1 MTQSR
6 KHPER
11 IAVIAGQDR
20 PRRNAIRHA
29 QGRGRFVDDIAFA
42 NLAHLAVVRSP
53 HAHAEIRNI
62 DVSRA
67 LAVSGVVAIYSG
79 DDMKALC
86 KPWVGALNHF
96 PGLRS
101 PEQYPL
107 AVDRVR
113 WNGEPVVA
121 VVAESR
127 AIAEDAVDQ
136 VRIEYDILPAVV
148 GIKASRATDAPLVH
162 PQYDSNQSFEMTLT
176 AGDAAAAFESAYLVV
191 EEVLELGR
199 QTGLTLEPRSIVA
212 DYDPSLQALTAHHST
227 QTPYQMQD
235 LFARHFDLSEENV
248 RVISPDVGGSF
259 GMKLHVYGEE
269 MATVAASIQLGRPV
283 KFVADRM
290 ESFLSDIH
298 LREHLVHAKMALSK
312 EGDITAMIV
321 EDATGIGPFSVYPRT
336 SAMEG
341 NQVLRLMGAP
351 YKMPNYDGHLSV
363 LFQNKAPTCQYR
375 AVGHPIGVTVTEHLV
390 DKAARELGLDPF
402 EIRRRNV
409 VTQDMYPH
417 TTATG
422 YILERLSHEDC
433 LTRLEEMMD
442 YPRLRAEQAELRAKG
457 IYRGIG
463 IATFIEITNPGPAFY
478 GIGGARISSQDGCVI
493 KIEPSGKFR
502 VAVSVTEQGQG
513 TETVMAQVAATYMG
527 VDVGII
533 DVITGDTERTP
544 YGGATWAS
552 RGAGIGGATVMKC
565 ALAMKANLLE
575 IAAVILQGKPDD
587 FDLTDG
593 EIVFKETGN
602 SAITLGELCRIAYFR
617 PDTLPQDYH
626 PQLSISRHFVPQ
638 GTPFDFTNGVQASY
652 LEVDIET
659 GIITLLDHWVVEDCG
674 VILNKKL
681 VDEQIRGGVVHGL
694 GGILLEE
701 CLYSDSGQMLT
712 STMADYLAPLAAE
725 MPDIHIDHICTPTE
739 MTPLGAKGVGEAG
752 TAAAGSVV
760 LNAVNDA
767 LSPLGAQLTQTPL
780 TPERI
785 LRALGVVTD

>member
-1 MTQSR
+1 MTQPS
-6 KHPER
+6 KYPER
-11 IAVIAGQDR
+11 IALIAGQDR

-42 NLAHLAVVRSP
+42 NLAHLAVARSP
-53 HAHAEIRNI
+53 HAHAKIREI

-67 LAVSGVVAIYSG
+67 LTMPGVVAIYTG
-79 DDMKALC
+79 EDMKGLC

-127 AIAEDAVDQ
+127 AIAEDAVDE
-136 VRIEYDILPAVV
+136 IKIDYDILPAVV
-148 GIKASRATDAPLVH
+148 GIRASRAPDAPLVH
-162 PQYDSNQSFEMTLT
+162 SQYDSNLAYEMSLT
-176 AGDAAAAFESAYLVV
+176 AGDAAAAFAAADLVV
-191 EEVLELGR
+191 EEVLDLGR

-212 DYDPSLQALTAHHST
+212 DYDPSLQSLTAHSST

-235 LFARHFDLSEENV
+235 IFVRHFDLSEENV
-248 RVISPDVGGSF
+248 RVIAPDVGGSF

-269 MATVAASIQLGRPV
+269 MAAVAASIQLGRPV
-283 KFVADRM
+283 KFVADRL

-312 EGDITAMIV
+312 TGDITAMIV
-321 EDATGIGPFSVYPRT
+321 EDETGIGPFSVYPRT

-341 NQVLRLMGAP
+341 NQALRLMGAP

-363 LFQNKAPTCQYR
+363 LFQNKSPTCQYR
-375 AVGHPIGVTVTEHLV
+375 AVGHPIGVSVTEHLV
-390 DKAARELGLDPF
+390 DKAARALGLDPF
-402 EIRRRNV
+402 EIRRRNI

-433 LTRLEEMMD
+433 LDRLEELMD

-463 IATFIEITNPGPAFY
+463 IAAFIEITNPGPAFY

-513 TETVMAQVAATYMG
+513 TETVMAQVAATYLG
-527 VDVGII
+527 VDVGIV
-533 DVITGDTERTP
+533 DVVTGDTETTP

-552 RGAGIGGATVMKC
+552 RGAGIGGATVMKA

-575 IAAVILQGKPDD
+575 IASVVLQGKPDD
-587 FDLTDG
+587 FDLSGG
-593 EIVFKETGN
+593 EIIFKETGQ
-602 SAITLGELCRIAYFR
+602 SAITLDELCRIAYFR
-617 PDTLPQDYH
+617 PDTLPEDYH
-626 PQLSISRHFVPQ
+626 PQLSVSRHYVPQ

-652 LEVDIET
+652 LEVDTET
-659 GIITLLDHWVVEDCG
+659 GIIKLLDHWVVEDCG
-674 VILNKKL
+674 VILNKQL

-701 CLYSDSGQMLT
+701 CLYSDNGQMLT
-712 STMADYLAPLAAE
+712 NTMADYLAPLASE
-725 MPDIHIDHICTPTE
+725 MPDIHIDHVCTPTE

-752 TAAAGSVV
+752 TAASGSVV
-760 LNAVNDA
+760 LNALNDA
-767 LSPLGAQLTQTPL
+767 LSPLGAQVTQTPV

-785 LRALGVVTD
+785 LRALGVVAD

>member
-1 MTQSR
+1 MTQQN
-6 KHPER
+6 KHPVRAET
-11 IAVIAGQDR
+11 IVGQDR

-42 NLAHLAVVRSP
+42 NLAHLAILRSP
-53 HAHAEIRNI
+53 HAHAEILNI
-62 DVSRA
+62 DTSRA
-67 LAVSGVVAIYSG
+67 VDIPGVVAIYCG
-79 DDMKALC
+79 EDMKLLC
-86 KPWVGALNHF
+86 KPWVGILDHF
-96 PGLRS
+96 PGMRS

-127 AIAEDAVDQ
+127 AIAEDAVDHIR
-136 VRIEYDILPAVV
+136 VDYNALPAVV
-148 GIKASRATDAPLVH
+148 GIKASRASDAVLVH
-162 PQYDSNQSFEMTLT
+162 PQYDSNQAFEMTLT
-176 AGDAAAAFESAYLVV
+176 AGDAAAAFDAADLVV
-191 EEVLELGR
+191 EAVLDLGR
-199 QTGLTLEPRSIVA
+199 QTGLTLEPRSIVGE
-212 DYDPSLQALTAHHST
+212 YDPSLRTLKVHHST

-269 MATVAASIQLGRPV
+269 MAAIAATVDLGRPV

-312 EGDITAMIV
+312 DGDITAMIV
-321 EDATGIGPFSVYPRT
+321 EDETGIGPFSVYPRT
-336 SAMEG
+336 SVMEG
-341 NQVLRLMGAP
+341 NQAIRLMGSP
-351 YKMPNYDGHLSV
+351 YKMPNYHGHLSV

-375 AVGHPIGVTVTEHLV
+375 AVGHPIATIVTEHLV
-390 DKAARELGLDPF
+390 DKAARSLGLDPF
-402 EIRRRNV
+402 EIRHRNV
-409 VTQDMYPH
+409 ITQEMYPH

-422 YILERLSHEDC
+422 YIFERLSQEEC
-433 LTRLEEMMD
+433 LTRLKDLMD
-442 YPRLRAEQAELRAKG
+442 YPGLRAEQEALRKNG

-463 IATFIEITNPGPAFY
+463 IATFVEITNPGPAFY
-478 GIGGARISSQDGCVI
+478 GIGGARISSQDGCII

-502 VAVSVTEQGQG
+502 VSISVTEQGQG
-513 TETVMAQVAATYMG
+513 TETAMAQVAATYLG
-527 VDVGII
+527 VDVDIV

-552 RGAGIGGATVMKC
+552 RGAGIGGATMMLC
-565 ALAMKANLLE
+565 ALDMKANLLD
-575 IAAVILQGKPDD
+575 IAAVILQGCPDD
-587 FDLTDG
+587 FDLAGG
-593 EIVFKETGN
+593 EIIFKADGQR
-602 SAITLGELCRIAYFR
+602 AIALDELCRIAYFR
-617 PDTLPQDYH
+617 PDTLPPDYH
-626 PQLSISRHFVPQ
+626 AQLSISRHFVPQ
-638 GTPFDFTNGVQASY
+638 GTPFDFTNGTQASY
-652 LEVDIET
+652 LEIDIET
-659 GIITLLDHWVVEDCG
+659 GVIKLLDHWVIEDCG
-674 VILNKKL
+674 VIINEQL

-694 GGILLEE
+694 GGILFEE
-701 CLYSDSGQMLT
+701 CLYSDTGQLLT

-725 MPDIHIDHICTPTE
+725 MPDIHIGHVCTPTE
-739 MTPLGAKGVGEAG
+739 TTPLGAKGVGEAG

-767 LSPLGAQLTQTPL
+767 LSPLNAEITQTPL

-785 LRALGVVTD
+785 LRAMGVVTD

>member
-1 MTQSR
+1 MTQHS

-11 IAVIAGQDR
+11 IDIIAGQDR

-29 QGRGRFVDDIAFA
+29 QGRGHFVDDIAFG
-42 NLAHLAVVRSP
+42 NLGHLAVLRSP
-53 HAHAEIRNI
+53 HAHAKICKI
-62 DVSRA
+62 DVSAA
-67 LAVSGVVAIYSG
+67 LAMPGVVAVYTG
-79 DDMKALC
+79 EDMKTMC
-86 KPWVGALNHF
+86 KPWVGVLNHF
-96 PGLRS
+96 PGMRS

-107 AVDRVR
+107 AVDRVL

-136 VRIEYDILPAVV
+136 ITVEYDVLPAVV
-148 GIKASRATDAPLVH
+148 GIRESRAKGAPLVH
-162 PQYDSNQSFEMTLT
+162 PQFDSNQAFEMTLK
-176 AGDAAAAFESAYLVV
+176 AGDAQAAFEAADLVV
-191 EEVLELGR
+191 EEVLDLGR

-212 DYDPSLQALTAHHST
+212 DYDPSLQTLTAHQST

-235 LFARHFDLSEENV
+235 LFARHFNLSEENV

-269 MATVAASIQLGRPV
+269 MAAVAASIALGRPV

-298 LREHLVHAKMALSK
+298 LREHLVHAKMALTK

-321 EDATGIGPFSVYPRT
+321 EDETGIGPFSVYPRT

-341 NQVLRLMGAP
+341 NQALRLMGAP
-351 YKMPNYDGHLSV
+351 YKMPTYHGHLSV
-363 LFQNKAPTCQYR
+363 LFQNKAPTCQFR
-375 AVGHPIGVTVTEHLV
+375 AVGHPIGVAVTESLV

-417 TTATG
+417 KTATG
-422 YILERLSHEDC
+422 YILERLSHEEC
-433 LTRLEEMMD
+433 LDRLEKMMD
-442 YPRLRAEQAELRAKG
+442 YPRLRAEQAELRKKG

-463 IATFIEITNPGPAFY
+463 IAAFIEITNPGPAFY

-513 TETVMAQVAATYMG
+513 TETVMAQVAATYLG
-527 VDVGII
+527 VDVGIV

-552 RGAGIGGATVMKC
+552 RGAGIGGATVMKA

-575 IAAVILQGKPDD
+575 IAGVILQRKPEE
-587 FDLTDG
+587 FDLTGG
-593 EIVFKETGN
+593 EIVFKDTGK
-602 SAITLGELCRIAYFR
+602 SAITLDELCRIAYFR

-626 PQLSISRHFVPQ
+626 PQLSVSRHFVPQ

-652 LEVDIET
+652 LEVDTET

-674 VILNKKL
+674 VILNRQL
-681 VDEQIRGGVVHGL
+681 VDEQIRGGVAHGL
-694 GGILLEE
+694 GGIMFEE
-701 CLYSDSGQMLT
+701 CLYSETGQLLT
-712 STMADYLAPLAAE
+712 TTMADYLAPLAAE
-725 MPDIHIDHICTPTE
+725 MPDIHIDHVCTPTE

-752 TAAAGSVV
+752 AAASGAAV

-767 LSPLGAQLTQTPL
+767 LSPWNARLTKTPL
-780 TPERI
+780 TPERV
-785 LRALGVVTD
+785 LRALGVVVD

>member
-1 MTQSR
+1 MTRSPL
-6 KHPER
+6 HPER
-11 IAVIAGQDR
+11 IPVIVGQDK

-29 QGRGRFVDDIAFA
+29 QSRGRFVDDIAFA
-42 NLAHLAVVRSP
+42 NLAHLVIVRSP

-62 DVSRA
+62 NVSRA
-67 LAVSGVVAIYSG
+67 LTIPGVVSIYTG
-79 DDMKALC
+79 DDMKTLC
-86 KPWVGALNHF
+86 KPWIGTLDHF

-136 VRIEYDILPAVV
+136 IKIDYDILPAVV
-148 GIKASRATDAPLVH
+148 GITASQAQDAPLVH
-162 PQYDSNQSFEMTLT
+162 PQYDSNQAFEVFLT
-176 AGDAAAAFESAYLVV
+176 VGDAAAAFESAYLVV
-191 EEVLELGR
+191 EDILDLGR

-212 DYDPSLQALTAHHST
+212 DYDPSLQTLTARHST

-269 MATVAASIQLGRPV
+269 MATIAASIQLGRPV
-283 KFVADRM
+283 KFVADRL

-312 EGDITAMIV
+312 EGNITAMIV

-336 SAMEG
+336 SAVEG
-341 NQVLRLMGAP
+341 NQALRLMGAP
-351 YKMPNYDGHLSV
+351 YKMSNYEGHLSV
-363 LFQNKAPTCQYR
+363 QFQNKAPTCQYR
-375 AVGHPIGVTVTEHLV
+375 AVGHPIAVTVTEHLV

-402 EIRRRNV
+402 EIRRRNI

-442 YPRLRAEQAELRAKG
+442 YPRLRSEQAELRAKG

-513 TETVMAQVAATYMG
+513 TETVMAQVAATYLG

-552 RGAGIGGATVMKC
+552 RGAGNGGATVMKC
-565 ALAMKANLLE
+565 ALAMKANLVE

-593 EIVFKETGN
+593 EIVYKETGN
-602 SAITLGELCRIAYFR
+602 SAITLSELCRIAYFR
-617 PDTLPQDYH
+617 PDTLPQNYH
-626 PQLSISRHFVPQ
+626 PQLSTSRHFVPQ
-638 GTPFDFTNGVQASY
+638 GTPFDFTNGMQASY
-652 LEVDIET
+652 LEVDTET
-659 GIITLLDHWVVEDCG
+659 GIIKLLDHWVVEDCG
-674 VILNKKL
+674 IILNKQL

-694 GGILLEE
+694 GGVLLEE
-701 CLYSDSGQMLT
+701 CLYTDSGQMLT

-725 MPDIHIDHICTPTE
+725 MPDFHIDHICTPTE

-760 LNAVNDA
+760 LNALNDA

-780 TPERI
+780 TPERV
-785 LRALGVVTD
+785 LRSLGVVID